1 MIARRR
7 LERETRPDTTR
18 YAYVLVARGPDGRP
32 RIERFNDV
40 SAYRAR
46 LAALR
51 QAAVSPVSV
60 DEILGLLEG

>member
-1 MIARRR
+1 MIARRQPKR
-7 LERETRPDTTR
+7 DPRTDEPR

-32 RIERFNDV
+32 RVERFNDV

-51 QAAVSPVSV
+51 QSSVGAVSL
-60 DEILGLLEG
+60 DEVIGLLEG